1 MDFLA
6 ILAKG
11 GLVMIPL
18 FFCSVAV
25 IAIAVERHTYYR
37 QATTDRVKIASVKPQ
52 MLAGEWEQAL
62 ANCEQIGGCSAVI
75 LAKGIEY
82 RQRELPFIESIIE
95 GQAALIAAKLRERL
109 NYLDTIVTMA
119 PLLGLLGTV
128 IGMIQ
133 SFSVMNLREGQP
145 LAITGGVG
153 EALVA
158 TATGLC
164 VALLALV
171 VHSYF
176 SQRLDRL
183 VTDMEEA
190 ATLTVAAWAGRST
203 TSGTLPP

>member
-1 MDFLA
+1 MEFLA
-6 ILAKG
+6 ILARG

-18 FFCSVAV
+18 FICSVAV
-25 IAIAVERHTYYR
+25 VAIAVERYTYYR
-37 QATTDRVKIASVKPQ
+37 QATTNLPEIAAKVKPQ
-52 MLAGEWEQAL
+52 MLAGDWEQAL
-62 ANCEQIGGCSAVI
+62 ANCQQISGCSAAI
-75 LAKGIEY
+75 LAKAIEY
-82 RQRELPFIESIIE
+82 RRRELPFIESIIE
-95 GQAALIAAKLRERL
+95 GQAALIAAKLRQRL

-133 SFSVMNLREGQP
+133 SFNVMNLREGQP

-164 VALLALV
+164 VALLALI

-176 SQRLDRL
+176 SQWLDRL
-183 VTDMEEA
+183 VTDMEEV
-190 ATLTVAAWAGRST
+190 ATEVVDAISRGEHHETA
-203 TSGTLPP
+203 